1 MSFVLDT
8 CALIWWTLDPE
19 KLSSASLQA
28 IAQMEQEKNGYVAS
42 ISLWEIAIK
51 LKKGKLDIGCT
62 AREYWQL
69 VQKIDSIQ
77 VVDIDAS
84 RWLASVELDWVHRDP
99 ADRLIVAIAEELEAS
114 LITGDQI
121 ILDFY
126 AHSIW

>member
-99 ADRLIVAIAEELEAS
+99 ADRLIVAIAEELAAS
-114 LITGDQI
+114 LITGDRI

-126 AHSIW
+126 EHSIW